1 MGMVGRG
8 LMNLWGATN
17 CWSPCG
23 LARKNGGGNRR
34 GGTRGKQERVMKDG
48 GRKDS
53 GRVSRAQH
61 QQGRHR
67 RMREDAATKKEK
79 EKAMMHE
86 ELEAA
91 VAAALQAAI
100 AAALDAAVAAWRSRQ
115 HRVPGKVQSR
125 APAVGRWSERL
136 RAAHKVP
143 FVWFTYL

>member
-1 MGMVGRG
+1 
-8 LMNLWGATN
+8 
-17 CWSPCG
+17 
-23 LARKNGGGNRR
+23 
-34 GGTRGKQERVMKDG
+34 MKDG

-115 HRVPGKVQSR
+115 HRVPGKVQSKARRGTNPSEVFASACGPPSKKPGGRRRKVAEDKTTYEFHR
-125 APAVGRWSERL
+125 ARRL
-136 RAAHKVP
+136 RPNRRKLQRGSGGRP
-143 FVWFTYL
+143 PRRS